1 MPRQQSW
8 PITIGASEVR
18 ERLAHVLN
26 EVAYGGQRY
35 IVERRGKP
43 LAAIIPAGEYE
54 TLLGMLTDTGVRS
67 EIHGI
72 AVQIRFDGD
81 RYFISDDQFDL
92 YGEGSSLKTARRD
105 YWLAVQDYRADLEAD
120 ADRLAPYLADRL
132 TRLRTIL
139 AAEATDE
146 KGNPAWAL

>member
-92 YGEGSSLKTARRD
+92 HGEGSSLKTARRD

-132 TRLRTIL
+132 TRLRTL
-139 AAEATDE
+139 LTAEATDE
-146 KGNPAWAL
+146 KGNPA

>member
-1 MPRQQSW
+1 MPRQRSW
-8 PITIGASEVR
+8 PITIGTSEVR

-54 TLLGMLTDTGVRS
+54 ALLGMLTDTGVRS

-72 AVQIRFDGD
+72 PVRIRFDGN

-92 YGEGSSLKTARRD
+92 YGEGHTLEAARRD
-105 YWLAVQDYRADLEAD
+105 YWLAVQDYRADLETD

-132 TRLRTIL
+132 TRLRTL
-139 AAEATDE
+139 LTADVTDE
-146 KGNPAWAL
+146 KGNPA